1 MKTFIYAF
9 RGIGATIRDER
20 NMRIHL
26 AVSFYVI
33 LAGIFTGISQTQW
46 IAVLLCIALVTALEC
61 MNTALERLCNEVHP
75 QRSEGIRLAKDAA
88 AGGVLSAAI
97 ISATVGGLIFFNC
110 EKIGAALSFAK
121 ANKLAAAIIILTLI
135 PAVFIIRGKKRT

>member
-110 EKIGAALSFAK
+110 EKICAALSFAK